1 MTSLVASLSNYWATR
16 HPRPIFTLTNII
28 KQTADIS
35 HAGWRVWMVAVWL
48 TALRRAAANPV
59 ICNHR
64 GFISPGDGEKKKKDA
79 EKKKKKGD
87 RHISKNIIIIFTSS

>member
-1 MTSLVASLSNYWATR
+1 MIR
-16 HPRPIFTLTNII
+16 DPRTIFTLINSI

-35 HAGWRVWMVAVWL
+35 HCCMVAIWL

-64 GFISPGDGEKKKKDA
+64 GFISLGEGESKREKKEA
-79 EKKKKKGD
+79 EKKANS
-87 RHISKNIIIIFTSS
+87 HMSKNIIIIFTPS